1 MIKIACFDCGFV
13 WDWSP
18 DKPVPVCPECGSDD
32 VLDLETDDL
41 TKTIDD

>member
-1 MIKIACFDCGFV
+1 MIKVACFDCGFV

-18 DKPVPVCPECGSDD
+18 NEPVVCPECGSDD